1 MVLGCGGILHR
12 ERIGRKRELRG
23 LSEATLAPRLL
34 SKSLNRMY
42 RKIKGKDAEA
52 RPKLFGSDLSG

>member
-1 MVLGCGGILHR
+1 MILGCEGILPR

-23 LSEATLAPRLL
+23 LSEATLAPGLL

-42 RKIKGKDAEA
+42 RKVKGKDAEA
-52 RPKLFGSDLSG
+52 RPKLFVSGLSG

>member
-23 LSEATLAPRLL
+23 LAEAMIAPRLL
-34 SKSLNRMY
+34 SKSLRICG
-42 RKIKGKDAEA
+42 RIKSKDAEA
-52 RPKLFGSDLSG
+52 RPKLFVSGVSG